1 MNTHRLYAYGLCDA
15 LNSQTGAEGQGC
27 RGCHSAEQDDV
38 RSCGTAGLRARE
50 WEDEPTGSSDET

>member
-50 WEDEPTGSSDET
+50 